1 MAFPWLRLHVGSLIS
16 EIFVATLSGMA
27 RPTKPPGEVR
37 ENVLRIRLTE
47 VERKAIDETAQA
59 RGLDSSTWARME
71 LLALVKKSRTKNGGT
86 SE

>member
-1 MAFPWLRLHVGSLIS
+1 
-16 EIFVATLSGMA
+16 MA

-71 LLALVKKSRTKNGGT
+71 LLALVKKHGSKVPNVEKN
-86 SE
+86 SA

>member
-1 MAFPWLRLHVGSLIS
+1 M
-16 EIFVATLSGMA
+16 GMA

-71 LLALVKKSRTKNGGT
+71 LLSLVKKSRTKNPKAED
-86 SE
+86 SDSDK